1 MPVVLEQGLKLR
13 KEKTLKILTL
23 VAMPVVLE
31 QGLKPVSSN
40 LRRPPSPGL
49 PHGKFLPWIADEFEM
64 SEDTATNFM
73 RVYSRFGEIPK
84 FSEFKPSVLY
94 TLAAPSTPDSVVEKA
109 IEKAE
114 AGECRNYRSHVDFKS
129 PHQKQETPTG
139 AWLIGVFICRVQHKN
154 IVRSCSGKIS
164 NGNLLAITFE

>member
-1 MPVVLEQGLKLR
+1 MPVE
-13 KEKTLKILTL
+13 
-23 VAMPVVLE
+23 LE

-64 SEDTATNFM
+64 SQQTAQDFM
-73 RVYSRFGEIPK
+73 RVFNRFGGEK
-84 FSEFKPSVLY
+84 QDFLVFKPSVLY
-94 TLAAPSTPDSVVEKA
+94 SLASPSTPESVVEKA

-129 PHQKQETPTG
+129 PHQKQETPTC
-139 AWLIGVFICRVQHKN
+139 AWLIGVFICVWRN
-154 IVRSCSGKIS
+154 INWSYGRRAKLLCCLELISPIPCYNLIDFSGTILAGIMGIS
-164 NGNLLAITFE
+164 VLS